1 MGDSTVPLAA
11 IGLVASILGLVVT
24 PLFKLLNANTKATT
38 ALVEETRKGN
48 REAKE
53 RNGHLG
59 EQSLHLAALV
69 SAQNRDIEGV
79 KESTAEIANTL
90 SKSALITAEDRDIL
104 VGGPQVVTEQHVEH
118 QHIEKLIKE

>member
-1 MGDSTVPLAA
+1 MSDSTVPLAA

-38 ALVEETRKGN
+38 ALVDETRKGN
-48 REAKE
+48 EEAKE

-69 SAQNRDIEGV
+69 KAQNKDVEEV
-79 KESTAEIANTL
+79 KVNTAKIATTL
-90 SKSALITAEDRDIL
+90 SKSALIAAEDRDIL
-104 VGGPQVVTEQHVEH
+104 VGGPQVVTEQHIEH
-118 QHIEKLIKE
+118 QHVEKIIKE